1 MSSFFNSIICIFAN
15 SILLYMESAINIRD
29 LSLRLL
35 GYYNEEGQE
44 MSEETIYPQE
54 AEELA
59 SLLDVTFSDIS
70 TINNE
75 DVINQD
81 EGFSDALKTGVF
93 VMRDRESHL
102 YAYWPQKKIARITG
116 VLYNRDAIN
125 ILPLEYKS
133 WFAPGEALVISQKGS
148 TNVDFFTYLRNLNS
162 IGKPIVLSL
171 EGTISGKLD
180 TIGKD
185 FITIKNANNQLF
197 VVNNHMCLQ
206 INPKVSVDA
215 GAPDEETDDIMIP
228 AMGVIIDYYED
239 SGLGHVRTN
248 SGEIYGLRYAEMLD
262 EALLSGRKIGQKVVF
277 STRYEKHG
285 NGKSMIQAISVH
297 SPGSIKELLQL
308 ADRLNE
314 NGRKSDAIEVL
325 EHILAVDDDNE
336 KASSK
341 KEIIKAI
348 KAQDNNTNKDDDT
361 IQFEQACEKQNNGQ
375 IQEAIDAFTVL
386 LEEGKHVKEC
396 VPRIAACHW
405 SLYQQAQRADDE
417 DYCEVKMND
426 LVEFVKTNHSKL
438 NPAASLNF
446 RLNYYYKLN
455 LTDEYLQTIDT
466 ELQNSSTDTFKR
478 AKLLYYKAS
487 KYLSLGKEVE
497 ALSFA
502 KESLYFNPLNNKAEL
517 IVQKKSTSSNNKE
530 MLSTLVAGGELLPML
545 YQQSIGD
552 VDAEKLFSEA
562 SQTNRSNIEPKIL
575 LQAVIANKDNDTKLF
590 HSQSLIADYLFKQAH
605 LFSQKG
611 NLESAVYYWSQL
623 FQLIP
628 GFGYYVQK
636 GFARMLSDLLG
647 VSIVKD
653 ETLETYNPWENQKE
667 WNEILSD
674 ATISNEQWDLLL
686 YAIQTNDDVLTYLS
700 DTVVKE
706 RTLFSSLLNYLNLDS
721 KEEISNEDTLRLL
734 KEFTQK
740 TKVGNKNHII
750 LQAIDE
756 RLNGKEKLSEKCDAL
771 GKIELGKSPFS
782 SLLQPNLSY
791 LRNLCRICVPKYQ
804 SYVLASNIESRLN
817 MAKELLE
824 VVDRQ
829 IADIFLLPTQFG
841 VEGIACI
848 LTDIR
853 NSLLDTQEISTKS
866 AAPVLSV
873 QVLTDPV
880 SPDENGEYKI
890 VVRVSNAET
899 SATAKSLSF
908 TVLKSDDLQPIM
920 KSFFVG
926 RINGGESFDYWF
938 TTKLNLDPKKESHWT
953 FALKCIY
960 SFEGTKFEK
969 VFSPLQVHL
978 KQPGVFA
985 PIEVNPYTCGQGL
998 SYDDPTFVGRQEEI
1012 QKIINDVLHPQR
1024 TASQLIVYGQKRCG
1038 KTSLVQAVQSKLEK
1052 EYSDLVWCVY
1062 TTLCIEGDEENL
1074 YSEARFLW
1082 NLLNAIRFALAN
1094 CQEENKPVLSIP
1106 AQEIME
1112 ASQTPTQLFCEAI
1125 AAFKKSMKDT
1135 IGWER
1140 RRLVLIIDEF
1150 TVLYG
1155 SIKDHIASEY
1165 VLHHWKSIQESDAT
1179 NFVTIFVG
1187 HDITPKFFGES
1198 YAKNPT
1204 RIIDPYLLTYLD
1216 NKAARELIERPIA
1229 IEGKS
1234 RFEEEAVKRILD
1246 YTAGSPWYL
1255 QIFMKKMV
1263 DYINETKTIMVSKI
1277 DVDNVAR
1284 RFVEKQYSDF
1294 NRIEDFDEL
1303 INSGLASKYCVY
1315 SDSQIEIVLR
1325 SIAKRS
1331 NETDGWCWL
1340 TDVEDEI
1347 VKCKD
1352 VSLED
1357 LKEILKDLETRNV
1370 IETQDNNQLIR
1381 IKVELFRQWLIRN

>member
-15 SILLYMESAINIRD
+15 SILFYMESAINIRD

-81 EGFSDALKTGVF
+81 EGFSEALKTGVF
-93 VMRDRESHL
+93 VMRDRDSHL
-102 YAYWPQKKIARITG
+102 YAYWPLKKIARISG
-116 VLYNRDAIN
+116 VLYNREAIN
-125 ILPLEYKS
+125 TLPLEYKS
-133 WFAPGEALVISQKGS
+133 WFAPGDALVISQKGS

-162 IGKPIVLSL
+162 VGKPIVLSL

-206 INPKVSVDA
+206 INPKVSIDA

-297 SPGSIKELLQL
+297 SPGSVKELLQL

-348 KAQDNNTNKDDDT
+348 RAQDNNANKDDDT

-375 IQEAIDAFTVL
+375 IQEAIDAFTEL
-386 LEEGKHVKEC
+386 MEKGKHVKEC

-466 ELQNSSTDTFKR
+466 EFQNSSTDTFKR

-497 ALSFA
+497 SLSLA

-517 IVQKKSTSSNNKE
+517 IVQKKSTSDNNIE
-530 MLSTLVAGGELLPML
+530 MLSTLVAGGELLPVL
-545 YQQSIGD
+545 YQRSIGD

-590 HSQSLIADYLFKQAH
+590 HSQSLIAEYLFKQAH
-605 LFSQKG
+605 LFAQNG
-611 NLESAVYYWSQL
+611 NMESAVYYWSQL

-628 GFGYYVQK
+628 GFGYYVQQ
-636 GFARMLSDLLG
+636 GFAQMLSDLLG

-653 ETLETYNPWENQKE
+653 ETLETYNPWENQKD
-667 WNEILSD
+667 WNEILFD
-674 ATISNEQWDLLL
+674 ATMSNEQWDMLL
-686 YAIQTNDDVLTYLS
+686 YAIQANEDVLTHLC
-700 DTVVKE
+700 DIVVREK
-706 RTLFSSLLNYLNLDS
+706 TLFSSLLNYLNIESD
-721 KEEISNEDTLRLL
+721 EEISNEDILRLL
-734 KEFTQK
+734 KEFAQK
-740 TKVGNKNHII
+740 TKVGNKNHIV

-756 RLNGKEKLSEKCDAL
+756 RLNGKEKLSEKCDSL

-791 LRNLCRICVPKYQ
+791 LRNLCKVCVPKIQ
-804 SYVLASNIESRLN
+804 SYILESNIETRLN
-817 MAKELLE
+817 MAKGLLE
-824 VVDRQ
+824 VIDRQ
-829 IADIFLLPTQFG
+829 VNDVFMSPTQFS
-841 VEGIACI
+841 VEGIAAVLI
-848 LTDIR
+848 DFK
-853 NSLLDTQEISTKS
+853 NNLLNAQEISTKS
-866 AAPVLSV
+866 AEPELSLH
-873 QVLTDPV
+873 VLTDPV
-880 SPDENGEYKI
+880 SPGENGVYEI
-890 VVRVSNAET
+890 VIRITNAET
-899 SATAKSLSF
+899 AANARKLFITPLRIEDLRSIKKGYILSK
-908 TVLKSDDLQPIM
+908 L
-920 KSFFVG
+920 
-926 RINGGESFDYWF
+926 NGGEYFDY
-938 TTKLNLDPKKESHWT
+938 KLKLKLDIDPSTVSHWS
-953 FALKCIY
+953 FALKCNY
-960 SFEGTKFEK
+960 LFEGTKYEK
-969 VFSPLQVHL
+969 IFSPLQVHL
-978 KQPGVFA
+978 KQPGVFI

-998 SYDDPTFVGRQEEI
+998 SYDDPTFVGRQKDI
-1012 QKIINDVLHPQR
+1012 QDIIDTVLHPQR

-1038 KTSLVQAVQSKLEK
+1038 KTSLVQAVQTKLEK
-1052 EYSDLVWCVY
+1052 DYSDQVWCVY
-1062 TTLCIEGDEENL
+1062 TSLTIEGDEENP

-1082 NLLNAIRFALAN
+1082 QLLYDIWYKLAT
-1094 CQEENKPVLSIP
+1094 CQDKNKPVFSIP
-1106 AQEIME
+1106 TQEIME
-1112 ASQTPTQLFCEAI
+1112 TSQTPAKLFCEAI

-1135 IGWER
+1135 VGWEH

-1155 SIKDHIASEY
+1155 SIKAHIASEQ
-1165 VLHHWKSIQESDAT
+1165 VLHHWKSIQETDTT

-1187 HDITPKFFGES
+1187 HDIAPKFFGES

-1204 RIIDPYLLTYLD
+1204 RIIDLYPLTYLD
-1216 NKAARELIERPIA
+1216 NIAARELIERPIS

-1263 DYINETKTIMVSKI
+1263 DYINEKETIIVSKI

-1340 TDVEDEI
+1340 SDVEDEI
-1347 VKCKD
+1347 VKYKD
-1352 VSLED
+1352 VSLAD
-1357 LKEILKDLETRNV
+1357 LIEILKDLETRNV